1 MGRAETRGDICL
13 LCKQR
18 DHEAESTVL
27 ISDLR
32 STRPVQQCPGL
43 QVASRIARWLLQYRI
58 GDLMFLAI
66 CFSNVSF
73 PTQIP
78 TSMHEN
84 CGPVKAIYKRNW
96 MITSSSCYT
105 DMRHL

>member
-1 MGRAETRGDICL
+1 MGRAETRGDVCL
-13 LCKQR
+13 FGKR
-18 DHEAESTVL
+18 KDHEAESTEL

-32 STRPVQQCPGL
+32 STRLVQQCPEL
-43 QVASRIARWLLQYRI
+43 QVAGRIARWLLQYRI

-66 CFSNVSF
+66 CSSNVSF

-84 CGPVKAIYKRNW
+84 CGSAKAIYKR
-96 MITSSSCYT
+96 
-105 DMRHL
+105 D